1 MMLEPSNT
9 EFLGYQVDHLEAEQ
23 PARFLDSLAQRL
35 NKPIS
40 SNPRPVARARARPTA
55 TNTPAPTARRVTAAT
70 TRQRDGQTRLSF
82 SPQKSDIEIVDD
94 IIPFAGPSTSSR
106 HMSPPLSARRPMRV
120 ASQAASARVTNLY
133 SQSAE
138 VDQAFAAAG
147 LQRSRTTRD
156 DASIQ
161 SIDDDDS
168 MDFDDS
174 FLRQVDAAEAIAGQ
188 TNAVD
193 DFIND
198 DEDEDQYDYDNDD
211 DESFIRQIDE
221 VEKAA
226 ISNPAEEERR
236 TSRFFAPPPAGTGG
250 NGQSRRKPVYV
261 VDSDGDSGKENCE
274 PDIVYISD

>member
-1 MMLEPSNT
+1 MLEPSTT

-23 PARFLDSLAQRL
+23 PARFLDSLSQRL

-40 SNPRPVARARARPTA
+40 SNPRPVARARPRPTA
-55 TNTPAPTARRVTAAT
+55 TNTPAPPARRVTAAT
-70 TRQRDGQTRLSF
+70 TRPRDGQTRLSF
-82 SPQKSDIEIVDD
+82 SPQKSDIEIVDN
-94 IIPFAGPSTSSR
+94 IIPLAGPSTSSR

-174 FLRQVDAAEAIAGQ
+174 FLRQVDAAEARAGR

-193 DFIND
+193 DD
-198 DEDEDQYDYDNDD
+198 DDEDQYGYDNDD

-226 ISNPAEEERR
+226 ISNPAQEERR